1 MRRIKYDELSTMSTA
16 EISQITASKIDFI
29 VCANQRTGRHL
40 RRFVD
45 NDNAYRTSDR
55 RLKDRFAF
63 VAGGWHG
70 FFVLDFLHLWSR
82 AGIDGYEVVS
92 GGVRESNDEVRF
104 VYPRATP

>member
-1 MRRIKYDELSTMSTA
+1 MRRINYDDLSSMSTA
-16 EISQITASKIDFI
+16 EILQITASKIDFV
-29 VCANQRTGRHL
+29 VCANRRTGHHL

-45 NDNAYRTSDR
+45 NDIAYRASDR

-70 FFVLDFLHLWSR
+70 FFVLGFLQLWSR
-82 AGIDGYEVVS
+82 ACLDGYEVAS
-92 GGVRESNDEVRF
+92 AERRESNDEVWF